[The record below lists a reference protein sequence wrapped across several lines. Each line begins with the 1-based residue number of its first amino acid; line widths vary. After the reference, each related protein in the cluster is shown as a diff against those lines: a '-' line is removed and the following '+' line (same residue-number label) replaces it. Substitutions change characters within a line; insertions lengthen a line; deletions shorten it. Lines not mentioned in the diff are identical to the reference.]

1 MLQAVDLSFFN
12 PQKKT
17 HINKLEHILP
27 YVMFWR
33 KLGTPSLHS
42 KVVNHKV
49 FTNELGKKFKE
60 ALLICV
66 DDSYSNFDGS
76 EYTKKYQVNDRNLAK
91 IVQSATTLI
100 EPAICVLVFKPAKE
114 VNNWVTAY
122 YKKKYAKELAG
133 EKQFN
138 YNDKSYR
145 LWNELQNLASDD
157 KQEVFGDT
165 LPFDYDVSTS
175 LISHMLG
182 DVQKMDKKF
191 DPTEYNLV
199 IEYRD
204 SKTEIR
210 EGVGKLLDL
219 PADKVK
225 ELFSYI
231 NNNGVIS
238 TSPFMSLIKIVGNDK
253 SKVEIIKKNKFF
265 RKYRLQIKSL
275 WRRWITMNN
284 LRVWFGSD
292 KDRIHIQNKKR
303 YTLYFFNERKLL
315 DVIKSYLD
323 SKGFIYFLEH
333 DGFRSN
339 KEVDVEELHAFIK
352 SNLQVEI
359 KLEEK

>member
-1 MLQAVDLSFFN
+1 MFAQADLSFFN

-27 YVMFWR
+27 YLMFWR
-33 KLGTPSLHS
+33 KLGVASLHS

-60 ALLICV
+60 VLLICM

-91 IVQSATTLI
+91 IVQSATTLV
-100 EPAICVLVFKPAKE
+100 EPAICVLVFKPEKE
-114 VNNWVTAY
+114 VNKWVANY

-133 EKQFN
+133 EKQFD
-138 YNDKSYR
+138 YKDKSYR

-157 KQEVFGDT
+157 KQEVFGEP

-175 LISHMLG
+175 LISHMIG
-182 DVQKMDKKF
+182 DVQKMDQKF
-191 DPTEYNLV
+191 DPKEFHLV

-204 SKTEIR
+204 NKKEIR
-210 EGVGKLLDL
+210 EGVAKLLNLSMDS
-219 PADKVK
+219 VK

-253 SKVEIIKKNKFF
+253 SKVEIIKKNEFF
-265 RKYRLQIKSL
+265 RRYRRQVKML
-275 WRRWITMNN
+275 WSRWIIMNN
-284 LRVWFGSD
+284 IRVWFRDD
-292 KDRIHIQNKKR
+292 KERIHIQNKKR

-323 SKGFIYFLEH
+323 SKGLIYFLEH

-339 KEVDVEELHAFIK
+339 KEVDLNELHNHIRE
-352 SNLQVEI
+352 NLNVEI
-359 KLEEK
+359 RLEQK

>member
-91 IVQSATTLI
+91 IVQSATTLMQ
-100 EPAICVLVFKPAKE
+100 PAICVLVFKPEKE

-145 LWNELQNLASDD
+145 LWNELQNLTSDD
-157 KQEVFGDT
+157 KSEVFGDT

-182 DVQKMDKKF
+182 DVQKLDKKF
-191 DPTEYNLV
+191 DPKEFHLI

-204 SKTEIR
+204 NKKEIR
-210 EGVGKLLDL
+210 NKVGELLDL
-219 PADKVK
+219 PYDSVK

-231 NNNGVIS
+231 NNNGIIS
-238 TSPFMSLIKIVGNDK
+238 TSPFMSLMKIVGHDK
-253 SKVEIIKKNKFF
+253 CKVEVIKKNEFF
-265 RKYRLQIKSL
+265 RRYRRQIKML
-275 WRRWITMNN
+275 WSRWIFKNN
-284 LRVWFGSD
+284 MEVWFKDD
-292 KDRIHIQNKKR
+292 KERIHIQNKKR

-323 SKGFIYFLEH
+323 SNGFIYFLEH
-333 DGFRSN
+333 DGFRSDRS
-339 KEVDVEELHAFIK
+339 VDLDKLHSYIRT
-352 SNLQVEI
+352 NLQVEI
-359 KLEEK
+359 RLEEK

>member
-66 DDSYSNFDGS
+66 DDSYSNLDGS

-91 IVQSATTLI
+91 IVQSATTLV
-100 EPAICVLVFKPAKE
+100 EPAICVLVFKPEKE
-114 VNNWVTAY
+114 VNTWVANY

-145 LWNELQNLASDD
+145 LWNELQNLTSDD

-165 LPFDYDVSTS
+165 LTFDYDVSTS

-191 DPTEYNLV
+191 DPNEFHLV

-204 SKTEIR
+204 NKTEIR
-210 EGVGKLLDL
+210 NGVSKLLDL
-219 PADKVK
+219 PYEKVK

-253 SKVEIIKKNKFF
+253 NKIEIIKKNKFF
-265 RKYRLQIKSL
+265 RKYRQQIKRL
-275 WRRWITMNN
+275 WRIWITMNN
-284 LRVWFGSD
+284 IRVWFRDD
-292 KDRIHIQNKKR
+292 KERIHIQNKKR

-323 SKGFIYFLEH
+323 ANGFIYFLEH

-339 KEVDVEELHAFIK
+339 KEVNLDELHAHIA

-359 KLEEK
+359 RLEQK